1 MTCEITCA
9 QLDAM
14 AAAFAAD
21 PQKHLAMNAVVKSG
35 IAAAASD
42 ANLRRRMR
50 HSYSLE
56 LETGKITNQN
66 ASGRCWMF
74 AALNTMRVP
83 IMRKLNLDTF
93 ELSQNYS
100 FFYDKLEKANYFL
113 ESILETL
120 DEPLE
125 GRLLA
130 HLLSAPVQDGGQWD
144 MYASI
149 IIKYGVVPKDNMPET
164 FHSSNSGMLCRL
176 LTAKLREY
184 AAILRDAH
192 ANGASADALRPRK
205 EAMLEEVYGIL
216 AIALGEPPREVSW
229 EGRDKDKNFVR
240 IQGLTPQEFFRE
252 YVGWDITEYV
262 SLINAPTPDKPYGR
276 TFTVEYLGNIVGGQP
291 IRYLNLPIEELKKA
305 AIAQMQAGEPVWF
318 GCDVGQYLD
327 GDWGSMDR
335 EGFDYASV
343 LGTGLGMNKAQRLMY
358 GDSLMTHAMVF
369 QGVNLDEDGRPNRWK
384 VENSWGDKRGNEGAY
399 IMADSWFD
407 EFLYQIVVN
416 KKYLTE
422 EQRAM
427 LDQDPISLKPW
438 DPMGSLAHMR

>member
-1 MTCEITCA
+1 MQKEITQA
-9 QLDAM
+9 QLETM
-14 AAAFAAD
+14 ARRFASD
-21 PQKHLAMNAVVKSG
+21 PIKHLAMNAVVKSG
-35 IAAAASD
+35 IPAAASD

-56 LETGKITNQN
+56 LETGKLTNQN

-83 IMRKLNLDTF
+83 VMRKLNLETF

-113 ESILETL
+113 ESILATL

-130 HLLSAPVQDGGQWD
+130 HLLTAPVQDGGQWD

-149 IIKYGVVPKDNMPET
+149 VMKYGVVPKECMPET
-164 FHSSNSGMLCRL
+164 FHSGNSGMLCRL

-184 AAILRDAH
+184 ASQLREAH
-192 ANGASADALRPRK
+192 EAGESAEALRPRK
-205 EAMLEEVYGIL
+205 EAMLEEVYAIL
-216 AIALGEPPREVSW
+216 AIALGQPPQEVVW
-229 EGRDKDKNFVR
+229 EGRDKDKNFIR
-240 IQGLTPQEFFRE
+240 IQGLTPQEFFAQ
-252 YVGWDITEYV
+252 YVGWDLSDYV

-276 TFTVEYLGNIVGGQP
+276 TFTVEYLGNIVGGKP
-291 IRYLNLPIEELKKA
+291 VRYLNLPIEELKAA

-318 GCDVGQYLD
+318 GCDVGQFLD

-343 LGTGLGMNKAQRLMY
+343 LGTPLGMDKAHRLMY

-399 IMADSWFD
+399 IMADDWFN
-407 EFLYQIVVN
+407 EYLYQVVVN

-422 EQRAM
+422 AQRAM
-427 LDQDPISLKPW
+427 LEQEPIALKPW
-438 DPMGSLAHMR
+438 DPMGSLAQMR